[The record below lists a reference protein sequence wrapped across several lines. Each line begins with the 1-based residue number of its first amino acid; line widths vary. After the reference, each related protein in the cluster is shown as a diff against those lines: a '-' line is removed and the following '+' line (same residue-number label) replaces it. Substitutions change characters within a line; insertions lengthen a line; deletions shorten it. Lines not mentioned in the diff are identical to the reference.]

1 MRSTLETAIS
11 QSIQR
16 PALFPAEQPE
26 QQDGILRRIE
36 TRTGLDLHH
45 RDLKELSRLLEDYDD
60 DLIVQLAATVEDC
73 SNDEQLHRLLIWEH
87 RLSIRAILIQRS
99 AAKDWDRR

>member
-11 QSIQR
+11 QSIQH

-45 RDLKELSRLLEDYDD
+45 RDLKDLSRLLENYDD
-60 DLIVQLAATVEDC
+60 DFIAQLAATVEDC

-87 RLSIRAILIQRS
+87 RLSCRAILVPLP
-99 AAKDWDRR
+99 AARI